1 MKIAILNDTHFGVRN
16 DSEAFRNYQLRFY
29 NEIFFPYLEKHNIKT
44 LIHLGDVVDRR
55 KFINFQTASIFRKQF
70 FDRLW
75 KQKIDTHIIIGNHDT
90 YFKNTNEVNAIDN
103 LYTSFD
109 GINEPFIYTKP
120 KVVEFDGVPILF
132 MPWICDD
139 TREES
144 IQMLNTAKA
153 DLCFGH
159 LEIKGIEMQ
168 NGVINEHGNDKA
180 DFNRFERVVSGH
192 FHKHTD
198 DGQIFYCGAQYEM
211 TWSDYQD
218 PKGFHIFDTE
228 TREMERIWNPLTIH
242 KKIVYDDKKKNYDS
256 FDIQPYHNHFIKLI
270 VLNKT
275 DDEQFDKFVERLYN
289 EITVH
294 DLNIIE
300 DYSDIK
306 ASVRDDVIEMG
317 EDTVTFLNNYVDQLE
332 TDVNKTKL
340 KEYLKSFYIE
350 ANDNA

>member
-109 GINEPFIYTKP
+109 GINEPFIYTRP

-144 IQMLNTAKA
+144 IHMLNTAKA

-228 TREMERIWNPLTIH
+228 TREIERIWNPLTIH
-242 KKIVYDDKKKNYDS
+242 KKIIYNDKIKDYNNLDLK
-256 FDIQPYHNHFIKLI
+256 PYHNHFIKLI

>member
-55 KFINFQTASIFRKQF
+55 KFINFQTASIFRDQF
-70 FDRLW
+70 WNRLW
-75 KQKIDTHIIIGNHDT
+75 NNKIDTHIIIGNHDT

-109 GINEPFIYTKP
+109 GINEPFIYTRP
-120 KVVEFDGVPILF
+120 KVVDFNGTPILL

-168 NGVINEHGNDKA
+168 NGVINEFGNEKA
-180 DFNRFERVVSGH
+180 DFKRFDRVVSGH

-228 TREMERIWNPLTIH
+228 TREIERIWNPLTIH
-242 KKIVYDDKKKNYDS
+242 KKIIYNDKIKDYNNLDLK
-256 FDIQPYHNHFIKLI
+256 PYHNHFIKLI

>member
-29 NEIFFPYLEKHNIKT
+29 NEIFFPYLKKHNIKT

-55 KFINFQTASIFRKQF
+55 KFINFQTASIYRKQF
-70 FDRLW
+70 WDRLY
-75 KQKIDTHIIIGNHDT
+75 KEKIDTHIIIGNHDT

-109 GINEPFIYTKP
+109 GINEPFIYTRP
-120 KVVEFDGVPILF
+120 KVVDFDGTPILL

-168 NGVINEHGNDKA
+168 NGVINEFGNEKA
-180 DFNRFERVVSGH
+180 DFKRFDRVVSGH

-228 TREMERIWNPLTIH
+228 TREIERIWNPLTIH
-242 KKIVYDDKKKNYDS
+242 KKIIYNDKIKDYNNLDLK
-256 FDIQPYHNHFIKLI
+256 PYHNHFIKLI

>member
-16 DSEAFRNYQLRFY
+16 DSEAFRNYQLKFY
-29 NEIFFPYLEKHNIKT
+29 NEIFFPYIEKHNIKT

-55 KFINFQTASIFRKQF
+55 KFINFQTASIFRKEF

-109 GINEPFIYTKP
+109 GINEPFIYTRP
-120 KVVEFDGVPILF
+120 KVVEFDGTPILF

-139 TREES
+139 TQEES
-144 IQMLNTAKA
+144 IHMLNTAKA

-180 DFNRFERVVSGH
+180 DFNRFEKVVSGH

-198 DGQIFYCGAQYEM
+198 DGHIFYCGAQYEM
-211 TWSDYQD
+211 TWSDHQD

-228 TREMERIWNPLTIH
+228 TREMERIWNPMTIH
-242 KKIVYDDKKKNYDS
+242 KKIIYDDKKKDYDS
-256 FDIQPYHNHFIKLI
+256 LDIQPYHNHFIKLI

-275 DDEQFDKFVERLYN
+275 DDDKFDKFVERLYN

-306 ASVRDDVIEMG
+306 ASVRDDIVEMG